1 MKLTSIASALA
12 LAAVA
17 QAAPA
22 AHVATSQAESEP
34 LTITIY
40 GKHDKLNFDS
50 SFLSY
55 LSEHFHLPNWSHH
68 ASSSIS
74 SEPTAPLESSSPTNS
89 ALSSEASSDPQ
100 ESASESES
108 ISEETDEETSIE
120 DPASETETETP
131 SGSGSASSDWIVQ
144 MVCAV
149 NKVRAAHGA
158 SPLGISD
165 ELNQIAQKHSE
176 YQDSIKQMTHDDPA
190 GGVGARLTAM
200 GVQWMSAAEN
210 VAAGM
215 STPEE
220 AQKAWEASPGHL
232 ANMVDTSMT
241 FVGVGRSS
249 NYYTQE
255 FFGNGSGTRPSNIPQ
270 CN

>member
-1 MKLTSIASALA
+1 MKLAGIASALA

-22 AHVATSQAESEP
+22 AHVAATQAESAP

-40 GKHDKLNFDS
+40 EKDGKPQFDP

-68 ASSSIS
+68 TSSAIS
-74 SEPTAPLESSSPTNS
+74 SEPTAPLESSSPTES
-89 ALSSEASSDPQ
+89 AHSSETSSAPHT
-100 ESASESES
+100 SASESE
-108 ISEETDEETSIE
+108 SEETDEETSIE
-120 DPASETETETP
+120 ESASETETP

-176 YQDSIKQMTHDDPA
+176 YQDSINQMTHDDPA

-220 AQKAWEASPGHL
+220 AQKAWEASSGHL

-241 FVGVGRSS
+241 FIGVGRSS

-255 FFGNGSGTRPSNIPQ
+255 FFGNGSGTRASNIPQ